1 MIPKIDGL
9 DAISILQPIVFA
21 ELIDLES
28 EAEKVEYEEIL
39 VARAEELGVKTAF
52 KRRLAAYKKDN
63 AKVNPF
69 RCDFPLVLNEKGNPV
84 ASIDNFLQILRNDVN
99 YANTLYL
106 NELTWAPEK
115 HIDGKRMKWTDE
127 DDAEVRRYIEKNYKI
142 HNEKKLDDALR
153 IVFAENK
160 YHPIKDI
167 IESIK
172 WDGTPRIKEFLCKW
186 MGVEDDEYSH
196 EVSRLIFAG
205 GIHRL
210 YNPGCKFDEM
220 PILLGKQGEGKSTFV
235 RWIAMENEFFKEV
248 NEIEGQ
254 KGIEALEGGW
264 ICEMGELLA
273 LTRAKDVEA
282 VKSYVTRLCD
292 SYRKPFD
299 KRTSNHP
306 RQCIFIGTTNKK
318 EFLTDKTGNRRY
330 YPVECNNS
338 GYDLFNNEKAIKE
351 DIRQCWAEAKY
362 LYDLGE
368 LPPFADRKLLDVI
381 REHQAQ
387 AVEDDYRVGMIK
399 AYLEDPYKTDD
410 GELRNREVVC
420 VVELWQNALHEY
432 GKPSKKDSNEIS
444 VIMQS
449 FPEWEKS
456 KVPYKLGKY
465 GNQRCWFLNKQMK
478 IEK

>member
-21 ELIDLES
+21 ELLDLES

-160 YHPIKDI
+160 YHPIKEI

-186 MGVEDDEYSH
+186 MGVEDDEY
-196 EVSRLIFAG
+196 
-205 GIHRL
+205 
-210 YNPGCKFDEM
+210 
-220 PILLGKQGEGKSTFV
+220 
-235 RWIAMENEFFKEV
+235 
-248 NEIEGQ
+248 
-254 KGIEALEGGW
+254 
-264 ICEMGELLA
+264 
-273 LTRAKDVEA
+273 
-282 VKSYVTRLCD
+282 
-292 SYRKPFD
+292 
-299 KRTSNHP
+299 
-306 RQCIFIGTTNKK
+306 
-318 EFLTDKTGNRRY
+318 
-330 YPVECNNS
+330 
-338 GYDLFNNEKAIKE
+338 
-351 DIRQCWAEAKY
+351 
-362 LYDLGE
+362 
-368 LPPFADRKLLDVI
+368 
-381 REHQAQ
+381 
-387 AVEDDYRVGMIK
+387 
-399 AYLEDPYKTDD
+399 
-410 GELRNREVVC
+410 
-420 VVELWQNALHEY
+420 
-432 GKPSKKDSNEIS
+432 
-444 VIMQS
+444 
-449 FPEWEKS
+449 
-456 KVPYKLGKY
+456 
-465 GNQRCWFLNKQMK
+465 
-478 IEK
+478 